1 MKLYCIPVQYQI
13 ILNDIIFS
21 STFKNFHFIPF
32 ISPSPLCF
40 YNCRTV
46 GSIRPT
52 FPLISIFGQKL
63 YTRCLFSWSSPGRRL
78 LYYFPVFRTQF
89 FITCRPILYFKFSTT
104 IKMVL
109 FNIFCLHI
117 IFKLFFFL
125 ERCYVLLYD
134 AKRWH
139 FPFYQCVYSW
149 TMERFIFI
157 DGDESGEQFV
167 DTERTKG

>member
-63 YTRCLFSWSSPGRRL
+63 YTRCLFSSGSPGKRL

-89 FITCRPILYFKFSTT
+89 SIARINNLF
-104 IKMVL
+104 VL
-109 FNIFCLHI
+109 SLIDKSNRTSMYKPPHNGMGIFL
-117 IFKLFFFL
+117 
-125 ERCYVLLYD
+125 
-134 AKRWH
+134 
-139 FPFYQCVYSW
+139 
-149 TMERFIFI
+149 
-157 DGDESGEQFV
+157 
-167 DTERTKG
+167 